1 MLGKPY
7 LILAGLIGLIAIA
20 GGSFGKGA
28 EWGRTRAESACQ
40 AEKLEAQQRE
50 IVERAALQAA
60 IDKRDEEIR
69 ERERRGADAV
79 IKVRTEYLPGKV
91 VVKREVVER
100 AVFRDCHVGDGMRAT
115 LNAAL
120 AGKPV
125 PGADEGS
132 D

>member
-1 MLGKPY
+1 MARPY
-7 LILAGLIGLIAIA
+7 LILAALICLIGLM
-20 GGSFGKGA
+20 GGTFAKGVS
-28 EWGRTRAESACQ
+28 WGRTQATEKCQ
-40 AEKLEAQQRE
+40 AEKLESQQRE

-60 IDKRDEEIR
+60 IDQREEQIR

-100 AVFRDCHVGDGMRAT
+100 AVFRDCRIGGMRDT
-115 LNAAL
+115 INAAL

-125 PGADEGS
+125 SGADEGS
-132 D
+132 G

>member
-1 MLGKPY
+1 MARPY
-7 LILAGLIGLIAIA
+7 LILAALICLIGLM
-20 GGSFGKGA
+20 GGTFAKGVS
-28 EWGRTRAESACQ
+28 WGRTQATEKCQ
-40 AEKLEAQQRE
+40 AEKLESQQRE

-60 IDKRDEEIR
+60 IDQREEQIR

-100 AVFRDCHVGDGMRAT
+100 AVFRDCRIGGMRDT

-125 PGADEGS
+125 SGADEGS
-132 D
+132 G